1 MYYKIKVSKLNGNFN
16 GKDDYSIETYL
27 TDADNFAEAGYKVIN
42 KLGTENVEVED
53 ICLMKTLK
61 PLVNEKYSI
70 KNKLFIVKIAE
81 DIFDNNKVKTIKYVL
96 PVFANDSDDLQRIMK
111 DYIAQGLDNMR
122 LTTISETQWIYL
134 E

>member
-1 MYYKIKVSKLNGNFN
+1 MFYKIKVSRLIGFKGTNE
-16 GKDDYSIETYL
+16 DYSIETYL

-42 KLGTENVEVED
+42 KLGTQNVEVED